1 MCDERWVD
9 VLAVSVRRL
18 AVITGL
24 GPMGEA
30 GSVES
35 VIAGLGPVGWEL
47 LRRPR
52 VGASCADHVVLGPGG
67 AFLVVLHRGGG
78 SVRPEWADEARAVAS
93 ALARLTRQP
102 VTPVV
107 VLERATEWSDAR
119 RFHGVDVVPVGG
131 LARYLVASG
140 HVLAPGEIL
149 VLREALRIA
158 LAA

>member
-1 MCDERWVD
+1 MSE
-9 VLAVSVRRL
+9 
-18 AVITGL
+18 G
-24 GPMGEA
+24 

-47 LRRPR
+47 VRRPR
-52 VGASCADHVVLGPGG
+52 RAATCVDHIVLGPGG

-78 SVRPEWADEARAVAS
+78 SVRPESADEARAAAS

-102 VTPVV
+102 VIPVV

>member
-9 VLAVSVRRL
+9 VLGVSVRRL

-24 GPMGEA
+24 SPMSEG

-52 VGASCADHVVLGPGG
+52 VGAACADHVVLGPGG
-67 AFLVVLHRGGG
+67 AFLIVLHRGGG

-107 VLERATEWSDAR
+107 VLERATEWSGAR
-119 RFHGVDVVPVGG
+119 RFHGVGVVPVGG

-140 HVLAPGEIL
+140 NVLAPGEIL

>member
-1 MCDERWVD
+1 MSE
-9 VLAVSVRRL
+9 
-18 AVITGL
+18 G
-24 GPMGEA
+24 

-47 LRRPR
+47 VRRPR
-52 VGASCADHVVLGPGG
+52 RAATCVDHIVLGPGG

-78 SVRPEWADEARAVAS
+78 SVRPESADEARAAAS

-107 VLERATEWSDAR
+107 VLERATEWTDAR

-131 LARYLVASG
+131 LARYLVAGG

>member
-1 MCDERWVD
+1 M
-9 VLAVSVRRL
+9 
-18 AVITGL
+18 ITGL
-24 GPMGEA
+24 GPPSE
-30 GSVES
+30 GSVEA
-35 VIAGLGPVGWEL
+35 VLAGLRPAGWHL
-47 LRRPR
+47 LRHPR
-52 VGASCADHVVLGPGG
+52 LGAAQLDHVVLGPGG
-67 AFLVVLHRGGG
+67 VFLVVVRGGG
-78 SVRPEWADEARAVAS
+78 GRVRPEWADEARAVAS

-119 RFHGVDVVPVGG
+119 RFHGVDVVPVSG

>member
-1 MCDERWVD
+1 MCDERPVD

-18 AVITGL
+18 AVITGIA
-24 GPMGEA
+24 PPGEA
-30 GSVES
+30 GSVEN
-35 VIAGLGPVGWEL
+35 VVAGLGPVGWEL

-52 VGASCADHVVLGPGG
+52 AGARCADHVVVGPGG
-67 AFLVVLHRGGG
+67 AFLIVLHRGGG
-78 SVRPEWADEARAVAS
+78 RVRPEWADEARAAAS
-93 ALARLTRQP
+93 ALARLIRRP

-107 VLERATEWSDAR
+107 VLERTTEWSDAR

-131 LARYLVASG
+131 LARLLVASG

>member
-1 MCDERWVD
+1 
-9 VLAVSVRRL
+9 VSVRRL

-24 GPMGEA
+24 GPMSEG

-47 LRRPR
+47 VRRPR
-52 VGASCADHVVLGPGG
+52 RAATCVDHIVLGPGG

-78 SVRPEWADEARAVAS
+78 SVRPEWADEARAAAS

-107 VLERATEWSDAR
+107 VLERPTEWTDAR

-149 VLREALRIA
+149 VLREALRIG